1 MENKIYKHD
10 KKKDE
15 GARWTCRRR
24 ADFPAFSI
32 CVKFTLSILYFLS
45 IPNLNFRIVTFELY
59 YNDTI
64 KCQL

>member
-24 ADFPAFSI
+24 ADFPAFSSFF
-32 CVKFTLSILYFLS
+32 KFALSILYFLS
-45 IPNLNFRIVTFELY
+45 IPNLNFRIVTF
-59 YNDTI
+59 
-64 KCQL
+64 